1 MVRHRNRGVWHDTI
15 LGEAT
20 DGTLGCS
27 VPLAAVLGK
36 CTAQYRG
43 LLDESFT
50 KSEPMLR
57 IMIGPC
63 TKERTGPLHERAK
76 RDGQCYR
83 PAVWDQDPTVLGR
96 LARAFALSW
105 TCRPTGPARVPDGMT
120 RLSCRGTSVSS
131 SPPSC
136 VSGPAAVH
144 KTLDFVPRPRLSVVT
159 SMTSYSRSEECLA
172 RNHSCIA
179 GWGRHQYSTP
189 SAQQG
194 SKRAT
199 V

>member
-83 PAVWDQDPTVLGR
+83 P
-96 LARAFALSW
+96 
-105 TCRPTGPARVPDGMT
+105 GPDSPG
-120 RLSCRGTSVSS
+120 SVSPSLRFELDVSAYGARPCSGRNDASFMPRYFRLEQS
-131 SPPSC
+131 SFVCVRTSC
-136 VSGPAAVH
+136 GP
-144 KTLDFVPRPRLSVVT
+144 
-159 SMTSYSRSEECLA
+159 
-172 RNHSCIA
+172 
-179 GWGRHQYSTP
+179 
-189 SAQQG
+189 
-194 SKRAT
+194 
-199 V
+199 

>member
-1 MVRHRNRGVWHDTI
+1 MTVAHTRKSWWSAIRGVWHLVTI

-43 LLDESFT
+43 LRT
-50 KSEPMLR
+50 LR

-83 PAVWDQDPTVLGR
+83 PAECVGPGQKPGSVSPI
-96 LARAFALSW
+96 ALSA
-105 TCRPTGPARVPDGMT
+105 TDVSFFSLSVPDVVSG
-120 RLSCRGTSVSS
+120 LSCRGTVVSS
-131 SPPSC
+131 SPRSC

-172 RNHSCIA
+172 R
-179 GWGRHQYSTP
+179 TL
-189 SAQQG
+189 
-194 SKRAT
+194 